1 MSSGTGILLRFC
13 IVYFALYSLGTQI
26 IGGVLLTPWFSFP
39 ALGTVWPMR
48 EITNWLAEHV
58 FGVRLPILY
67 TGNSGDTVFH
77 WIQTAWLLALAMA
90 ITAAWRTLQPGR
102 SREERWHRWFR
113 VFIRFAM
120 AAQMFYYGMAKIIP
134 TQFPPP
140 SLVTLVESVGNL
152 SLSDLLWTH
161 VGASLPYQV
170 FTGCA
175 EMLSG
180 ILLLAPRTTL
190 LGALIGLADMTQVF
204 VLNMTYDF
212 GLKQISFHYLLMFAF
227 LIAPDARRLA
237 NVLVLN
243 RSAEPS
249 SPPDLFSTPLA
260 NRIALVAQVVFGI
273 YLIGMFTW
281 VATRS
286 YYAEGG
292 PGVDAIAALRHL
304 ERGGAVGGRPEPA
317 AGPERLRS
325 PLASRHLRHA
335 RRPRLSAHR
344 RFVRALR
351 SGDRYQP
358 PHHRVDQAKRRKL
371 ARRFH
376 LRTAVIR
383 STRARGDD
391 GRVSAAD
398 SAATGRVRYLQAAQQ
413 SLPVD
418 SSAGPLRRMRS
429 SRRGR
434 RELIR
439 FFRKKQPKTVTTP

>member
-1 MSSGTGILLRFC
+1 MSSGTGFLLRFC

-90 ITAAWRTLQPGR
+90 ITAAWCTLQPDR

-113 VFIRFAM
+113 VFIRFAL

-161 VGASLPYQV
+161 IGASTPYQV

-175 EMLSG
+175 EILSG

-249 SPPDLFSTPLA
+249 SPPDLFATPLA
-260 NRIALVAQVVFGI
+260 NRRALVAQVVFGI

-292 PGVDAIAALRHL
+292 PGV
-304 ERGGAVGGRPEPA
+304 E
-317 AGPERLRS
+317 RS
-325 PLASRHLRHA
+325 PLYGIWNVEELSVDGQSRPPVLNDYDRRWRRAIFDTPDVLVFQRTDDSFAHYEAAIDASRRAIVLTKRNGGNWRAAFTFERPSSDRLVLEGAMDGHQLRI
-335 RRPRLSAHR
+335 RLRLVELDTFRLLNSRFRWVRPPDP
-344 RFVRALR
+344 F
-351 SGDRYQP
+351 
-358 PHHRVDQAKRRKL
+358 
-371 ARRFH
+371 
-376 LRTAVIR
+376 
-383 STRARGDD
+383 
-391 GRVSAAD
+391 
-398 SAATGRVRYLQAAQQ
+398 
-413 SLPVD
+413 
-418 SSAGPLRRMRS
+418 AG
-429 SRRGR
+429 
-434 RELIR
+434 
-439 FFRKKQPKTVTTP
+439 